1 MHHSPDPS
9 DTPMSDPLVDDL
21 RARFGDDA
29 VSTDSAD
36 RSAYAHDLWPRQLLS
51 TRGNLDRPP
60 GPRAIVWPAGRDDLS
75 ALVGYARAHG
85 VGLIPFG
92 AGSGVVGGIT
102 GTRDTVAVDLKRMRT
117 LHSVDLEAGVCVA
130 DAGILGTHLEDQLKR
145 RGATL
150 GHFPSSIHCSTLGG
164 WVVTRG
170 AGQCSGR
177 YGKIEDMTL
186 AMDGVFGN
194 GEPFTLDAPRP
205 GEADLREL
213 MVGSEGLFGFVTRAT
228 MRVWPAPTDWRG
240 RGFTFATMRDAW
252 EAIRAIFQAGL
263 RPAVARLYD
272 PIDTYV
278 FLQGDHSATPSVP
291 KTPERP
297 SPAAEWLLR
306 RVMDVP
312 RAVNALADLASTRLY
327 TRSLLIVIFEGD
339 DADPQAEALARAT
352 ALCER
357 GGSRDEGEA
366 PAKRWLA
373 RRHAV
378 SYRQPPTYAR
388 GLWVDTMEVAAPW
401 SRLGALYEGVHEALS
416 HGGLVMAHMSH
427 AYPDGC
433 SIYFTFA
440 GASPD
445 DASARVTYDATWTRA
460 LRAAH
465 EAGGTI
471 AHHHGVGRSKRAG
484 MAMEWGAGLRWID
497 ALRRAAD
504 PDDALAGGPLL
515 GGEAMAAEPP
525 APVTAVR
532 IDAASRLVEAPA
544 AATVGE
550 VRALAAAHGL
560 TLEGKDSATLAEY
573 TRDALAASLRA
584 PRDPVDHVVAGWRA
598 TLPDGARAWWLAAP
612 RRSTGPDPLPLVLH
626 DGRFGAVQA
635 LSLRLT
641 GGDESGP
648 ARRPPGAPGPS
659 TDDPAVRGWID
670 RAAARLAKP

>member
-1 MHHSPDPS
+1 MK
-9 DTPMSDPLVDDL
+9 DPLVDDL

-29 VSTDSAD
+29 VSTDAAD

-60 GPRAIVWPAGRDDLS
+60 GPRAVVWPTTRDDLS
-75 ALVGYARAHG
+75 ALVGYARTYG
-85 VGLIPFG
+85 VGLAPFG
-92 AGSGVVGGIT
+92 AGSGVVGGIAN
-102 GTRDTVAVDLKRMRT
+102 TRDTVAVDLKRMRT
-117 LHSVDLEAGVCVA
+117 LHRVDLESGVCVA

-186 AMDGVFGN
+186 AMDGVLGS
-194 GEPFTLDAPRP
+194 GEQFTLDAPRP
-205 GEADLREL
+205 GAPDLREL

-228 MRVWPAPTDWRG
+228 MRVWPTPTDWRG

-272 PIDTYV
+272 PMDTYV
-278 FLQGDHSATPSVP
+278 FLQGSTKPNTDAR
-291 KTPERP
+291 KTPTSP

-306 RVMDVP
+306 RVLDVP
-312 RAVNALADLASTRLY
+312 LAVNAIADLASTRLY

-352 ALCER
+352 TICQR
-357 GGSRDEGEA
+357 GGCRDEGDA

-378 SYRQPPTYAR
+378 SYRQPPAYAR

-401 SRLGALYEGVHEALS
+401 SRLEALYDGVHAALS

-433 SIYFTFA
+433 SIYFTFV

-445 DASARVTYDATWTRA
+445 DATARQTYDATWTRA

-471 AHHHGVGRSKRAG
+471 AHHHGVGRSKRAA

-504 PDDALAGGPLL
+504 PDRTLAGGPLL
-515 GGEAMAAEPP
+515 GDSPAVTPTAPAA
-525 APVTAVR
+525 VTGVR

-544 AATVGE
+544 MATVGE

-560 TLEGKDSATLAEY
+560 TMAGSDHTTLAQW
-573 TRDALAASLRA
+573 TRDALDASLRT
-584 PRDPVDHVVAGWRA
+584 PRDPVDHVVAGWQA
-598 TLPDGARAWWLAAP
+598 TLPDGARAWWLPAP
-612 RRSTGPDPLPLVLH
+612 RRSTGPDPLPLLLH
-626 DGRFGAVQA
+626 DARFGAVQSLA
-635 LSLRLT
+635 LRLT
-641 GGDESGP
+641 GSDETGP
-648 ARRPPGAPGPS
+648 ARRPPGTPMGS
-659 TDDPAVRGWID
+659 TDDDAVRGWID
-670 RAAARLAKP
+670 RAADLLAKP

>member
-1 MHHSPDPS
+1 MR
-9 DTPMSDPLVDDL
+9 DPLVDDL

-51 TRGNLDRPP
+51 TRGGLDRPP
-60 GPRAIVWPAGRDDLS
+60 GPRAVVWPSSRDDLS
-75 ALVGYARAHG
+75 ALVGYARTYG

-92 AGSGVVGGIT
+92 AGSGVVGGIAA
-102 GTRDTVAVDLKRMRT
+102 GRDAVAVDLKRMRT

-150 GHFPSSIHCSTLGG
+150 GHFPSSIQCSTLGG

-186 AMDGVFGN
+186 AMDGVLGN

-278 FLQGDHSATPSVP
+278 FLQGATSAAPSAP

-306 RVMDVP
+306 RVLDAP
-312 RAVNALADLASTRLY
+312 SAVNALADLASTRLY

-339 DADPQAEALARAT
+339 GDDPQAEALARAA
-352 ALCER
+352 ALCKK
-357 GGSRDEGEA
+357 GGARDEGEG
-366 PAKRWLA
+366 PAKRWLL

-378 SYRQPPTYAR
+378 SYRQPPTYSR

-401 SRLGALYEGVHEALS
+401 SRLGALYESVHAALS

-433 SIYFTFA
+433 SIYFTFV

-445 DASARVTYDATWTRA
+445 DASARQTYDATWARA

-471 AHHHGVGRSKRAG
+471 AHHHGVGRSKKAA
-484 MAMEWGAGLRWID
+484 MALEWGAGLRWID

-504 PDDALAGGPLL
+504 PDHAMGGGPLVD
-515 GGEAMAAEPP
+515 GEMMEAEAPAA
-525 APVTAVR
+525 VTDVHV
-532 IDAASRLVEAPA
+532 DAASRLVEAPA
-544 AATVGE
+544 DATLAE
-550 VRALAAAHGL
+550 VRARAAAHGL
-560 TLEGKDSATLAEY
+560 TLEGKDSTTLAEW
-573 TRDALAASLRA
+573 TRDALAASLLS

-598 TLPDGARAWWLAAP
+598 TLPDGAKAWWLPAP
-612 RRSTGPDPLPLVLH
+612 RRATGPDPLPLVLH
-626 DGRFGAVQA
+626 DGRFGRVQA
-635 LSLRLT
+635 LSVRLH
-641 GGDESGP
+641 GSDETGP
-648 ARRPPGAPGPS
+648 ARRTPGRPVGS
-659 TDDPAVRGWID
+659 TDDPAVKGWID
-670 RAAARLAKP
+670 RAAALLAKP

>member
-1 MHHSPDPS
+1 MG
-9 DTPMSDPLVDDL
+9 DPLVDDL
-21 RARFGDDA
+21 RARFGEDA
-29 VSTDSAD
+29 VSTDGAD

-60 GPRAIVWPAGRDDLS
+60 GPRAIVWPSRRDDLS
-75 ALVGYARAHG
+75 ALVGYARTHG

-102 GTRDTVAVDLKRMRT
+102 GTRDTIAVDLKRLRT
-117 LHSVDLEAGVCVA
+117 LHSVDLTAGTCVA

-164 WVVTRG
+164 WIVTRG

-186 AMDGVFGN
+186 AMEGVLGN
-194 GEPFTLDAPRP
+194 GEPFTLDAPRD
-205 GEADLREL
+205 GRADLREL

-228 MRVWPAPTDWRG
+228 MRVWPAPTDHRG
-240 RGFTFATMRDAW
+240 RGFTFGTMREAW
-252 EAIRAIFQAGL
+252 EAIRAMFQAGL

-272 PIDTYV
+272 PIDTYI
-278 FLQGDHSATPSVP
+278 FLQGATSPSTHAP

-306 RVMDVP
+306 RVLDVP
-312 RAVNALADLASTRLY
+312 RAVNALADLASTRVY

-339 DADPQAEALARAT
+339 GDDPQAEALARAT
-352 ALCER
+352 SICM
-357 GGSRDEGEA
+357 GGGARDEGDG
-366 PAKRWLA
+366 PVHRWLA

-401 SRLGALYEGVHEALS
+401 SRLEALYDQVHAALS

-445 DASARVTYDATWTRA
+445 DATARETYDTTWALA

-465 EAGGTI
+465 AAGGTI
-471 AHHHGVGRSKRAG
+471 AHHHGVGRSKRGA
-484 MAMEWGAGLRWID
+484 MALEWGAGLRWID

-504 PDDALAGGPLL
+504 PDGVLAGGPLI
-515 GGEAMAAEPP
+515 GGESVPVEAP
-525 APVTAVR
+525 APVTSVR
-532 IDAASRLVEAPA
+532 VDVASRLVEAPVS
-544 AATVGE
+544 ATVGE
-550 VRALAAAHGL
+550 VRSLAAAHGL
-560 TLEGKDSATLAEY
+560 TLDGDADETLAAWA
-573 TRDALAASLRA
+573 RRSLAASLRT
-584 PRDPVDHVVAGWRA
+584 PRDPVDHLIAGWRA
-598 TLPDGARAWWLAAP
+598 TLPDGAGAWWLAAP
-612 RRSTGPDPLPLVLH
+612 RRSTGPDPISLLLH
-626 DGRFGAVQA
+626 DERFGAVQA
-635 LSLRLT
+635 LAVRVH
-641 GGDESGP
+641 GADETGP
-648 ARRPPGAPGPS
+648 ARRPPGVSLGS
-659 TDDPAVRGWID
+659 TDDAATTQWVD
-670 RAAARLAKP
+670 RAATLLAKP